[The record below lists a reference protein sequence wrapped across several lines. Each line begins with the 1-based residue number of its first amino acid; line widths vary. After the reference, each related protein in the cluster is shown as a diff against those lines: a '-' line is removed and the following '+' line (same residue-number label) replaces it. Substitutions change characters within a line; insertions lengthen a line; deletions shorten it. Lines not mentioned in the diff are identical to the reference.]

1 MFRIIIGVIVSIF
14 MISLVRM
21 ILSAISREVG
31 GSSTKQ
37 AEGPRP
43 SSGGA
48 TKPPAGA
55 PPNIQGGELRKCPT
69 CSTYHT
75 VSNIAGRT
83 TSGEMVHFCSAACR
97 DKFKAA

>member
-21 ILSAISREVG
+21 ILSAINREVG
-31 GSSTKQ
+31 GGSSSKQ
-37 AEGPRP
+37 AEGSRP
-43 SSGGA
+43 SSGS
-48 TKPPAGA
+48 KPASGPP

-69 CSTYHT
+69 CSTYHA

-83 TSGEMVHFCSAACR
+83 PSGEMVHFCSAACR

>member
-1 MFRIIIGVIVSIF
+1 MFRIIIGVIISIF

-31 GSSTKQ
+31 GGGSSKQ
-37 AEGPRP
+37 AEGPRQ
-43 SSGGA
+43 SGGS
-48 TKPPAGA
+48 KPAGP
-55 PPNIQGGELRKCPT
+55 PPNLQGGELRKCPT
-69 CSTYHT
+69 CSTYHA

-83 TSGEMVHFCSAACR
+83 PSGEMVHFCSAACR